1 MIHNIRNLPYEE
13 RLKHLNLH
21 SLERRRVRGDL
32 IEAFKWV
39 KGINKGDIS
48 KVLKFSEVSRTRSN
62 GFKLTKFTFHREVGR
77 NWYGNRVVDEWNKL
91 PAEIL
96 QTNRVDTFKNKLD
109 SHMDNQG
116 WI

>member
-1 MIHNIRNLPYEE
+1 MGLLTSEDGRQF
-13 RLKHLNLH
+13 H
-21 SLERRRVRGDL
+21 S
-32 IEAFKWV
+32 W
-39 KGINKGDIS
+39 